1 MLYLLHLY
9 RLSIKMANVME
20 DRNTPFTR
28 AYDLYNDLRNEFR
41 KNKPNIQACSR
52 QLTELK
58 IALTHLSFLPND
70 RSSPSEQEV
79 ILARDILEIGA
90 QISIQRDDTEGFCR

>member
-1 MLYLLHLY
+1 
-9 RLSIKMANVME
+9 MANVME